1 MTTTPIASVA
11 NPTAAWTPALTRVSD
26 RAVSEIGTAITA
38 DNAAMP
44 MIDPTPNTPM
54 KMNPRPGVSN
64 VVAVKTTSA
73 AVPASPC
80 ISPTRNV
87 RSQAVFR

>member
-11 NPTAAWTPALTRVSD
+11 KPTVAWTPALTRVSD
-26 RAVSEIGTAITA
+26 RAVIEIGTAITA

-44 MIDPTPNTPM
+44 MIDPAPNTAM
-54 KMNPRPGVSN
+54 KTNPRPGASN
-64 VVAVKTTSA
+64 VVAVNTTRA

-87 RSQAVFR
+87 RSQAVLR